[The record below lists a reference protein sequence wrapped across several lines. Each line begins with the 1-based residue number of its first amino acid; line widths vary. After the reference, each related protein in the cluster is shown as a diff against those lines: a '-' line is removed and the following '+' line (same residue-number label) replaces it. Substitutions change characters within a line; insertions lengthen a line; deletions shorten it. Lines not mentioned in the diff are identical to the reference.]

1 MFERRW
7 RALLNSAR
15 IIQFATG
22 PDGIIRFTDG
32 GGLRAMG
39 FQPGGNVGRSIYEL
53 YGADPWVLD
62 GFRRALEGE
71 AGSAIGTMRG
81 IWFSIQY
88 IPLFDEAGAVEE
100 VVGIATNIQ
109 ELGASEE
116 RYQRPPPPP
125 FEAVAIHE
133 RGIIVDGNQALADL
147 FGYDLAELIGKSAL
161 DLT

>member
-22 PDGIIRFTDG
+22 PDGVIRFSDG

-39 FQPGGNVGRSIYEL
+39 LKPGQNVGRSVYDL
-53 YGADPWVLD
+53 YGEEPWILD
-62 GFRRALEGE
+62 GFRRAL
-71 AGSAIGTMRG
+71 AGQAGGAMGTMRG

-88 IPLFDEAGAVEE
+88 IPLFDEAGNVEE

-109 ELGASEE
+109 ELRESEE
-116 RYQRPPPPP
+116 RYQRLASAT
-125 FEAVAIHE
+125 FEAVAIHD
-133 RGIIVDGNQALADL
+133 RGVIVDANQAPA
-147 FGYDLAELIGKSAL
+147 
-161 DLT
+161 